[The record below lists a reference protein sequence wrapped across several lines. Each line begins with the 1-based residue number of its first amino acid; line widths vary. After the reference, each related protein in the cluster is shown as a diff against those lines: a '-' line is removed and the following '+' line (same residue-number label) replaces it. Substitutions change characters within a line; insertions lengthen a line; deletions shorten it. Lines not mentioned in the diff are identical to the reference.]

1 MVSDVHIFPGLAIA
15 ADELRFTAS
24 RASGAGGQ
32 HVNRTSSR
40 ITLHWNV
47 AASTCLSD
55 EQKARIADKLRNR
68 IGTDGELQVDVED
81 TRSQYRNRELACERL
96 AELVRHALRVE
107 KPRRPTKPTYSSKLR
122 RLDEK
127 SQRSSIKR
135 NRRGSGHDD

>member
-1 MVSDVHIFPGLAIA
+1 MVSDVHILPGLAIA

-47 AASTCLSD
+47 AASTSLT
-55 EQKARIADKLRNR
+55 EAQKARVADKLRNR
-68 IGTDGELQVDVED
+68 IGADGELQVDVED

-96 AELVRHALRVE
+96 AELVRNALRVDP
-107 KPRRPTKPTYSSKLR
+107 PRRPTRPTFSSKLR

-127 SQRSSIKR
+127 SQRSTVKR
-135 NRRGSGHDD
+135 NRRGGSHDE

>member
-1 MVSDVHIFPGLAIA
+1 MVSDLHIQPGLAIP

-47 AASTCLSD
+47 GASAVLD
-55 EQKARIADKLRNR
+55 DAQRARITEKLRNR
-68 IGTDGELQVDVED
+68 IGSDGELQVDVED
-81 TRSQYRNRELACERL
+81 TRSQFRNRELACERL
-96 AELVRHALRVE
+96 VELVRAALRVDP
-107 KPRRPTKPTYSSKLR
+107 PRRATRPTYSSKLR

-127 SQRSSIKR
+127 SQRSDIKR
-135 NRRGSGHDD
+135 TRRSSGSDD